1 MKKLTTLLICL
12 SMIAFS
18 FGQKAKLFK
27 VENSK
32 SPYHY
37 WCYEPENYNSQQEGA
52 WPVIVFLHGRS
63 LSGTDLEIVRSYG
76 LIHEVVKGRSFPAI
90 IIAPQVKKGESWD
103 PAKVVACIRELEKT
117 HRVDTTRISITGMSL
132 GGYGTLHTAGK
143 YPELFCAAAAFCG
156 GGSAKDAC
164 RLSTIPVWVAH
175 GKRDRAVPFGES
187 YEIVER
193 IKSCDEKNVKFT
205 VFESHDHGALERMFR
220 TTELFDFLLNNKK
233 GKPTYFPPFNKKS
246 LN

>member
-1 MKKLTTLLICL
+1 MKKLTALLFFFSFFAI
-12 SMIAFS
+12 S
-18 FGQKAKLFK
+18 FGQKSKLFK
-27 VENSK
+27 VENSRA
-32 SPYHY
+32 PYHY
-37 WCYEPENYNSQQEGA
+37 WCYEPENFNAEKDSA

-63 LSGTDLEIVRSYG
+63 LSGTNLEVVRKYG
-76 LIHEVVKGRSFPAI
+76 LIHELDKGRNFPAI
-90 IIAPQVKKGESWD
+90 IIAPQVKPGESWE
-103 PAKVVACIRELEKT
+103 PSKVVACIREIEKT
-117 HRVDTTRISITGMSL
+117 HRVDTTRIAIAGMSL

-156 GGSAKDAC
+156 GGNAKDAC
-164 RLSTIPVWVAH
+164 NLSTIPVWVAH

-193 IKSCDEKNVKFT
+193 IKSCDGQNVKFT
-205 VFESHDHGALERMFR
+205 VFETHDHGALERMFR
-220 TTELFDFLLNNKK
+220 TEELYDFLLTNKK

>member
-1 MKKLTTLLICL
+1 MKNLTAIFFCL
-12 SMIAFS
+12 SILTFS

-32 SPYHY
+32 TPYHY
-37 WCYEPENYNSQQEGA
+37 WCYEPENYNNQQGGS

-76 LIHEVVKGRSFPAI
+76 LIHEVDKGRSFPAI

-220 TTELFDFLLNNKK
+220 TTELYDFLLNNKK

>member
-1 MKKLTTLLICL
+1 MKKIHTLLIFFSL
-12 SMIAFS
+12 AIVS
-18 FGQKAKLFK
+18 FGQKSKLFK
-27 VENSK
+27 VEHSK

-37 WCYEPENYNSQQEGA
+37 WCYEPENYPSEKDSL

-76 LIHEVVKGRSFPAI
+76 LIHELDKGRNFPAI
-90 IIAPQVKKGESWD
+90 IIAPQVRKGESWE
-103 PAKVVACIRELEKT
+103 PEKVVACIRELEKT
-117 HRVDTTRISITGMSL
+117 HRVDTARIAITGMSL
-132 GGYGTLHTAGK
+132 GGYGTLHTAGA
-143 YPELFCAAAAFCG
+143 YPEIFCAAAAFCG

-175 GKRDRAVPFGES
+175 GKKDRAVPFGES

-193 IKSCDEKNVKFT
+193 IKSCDSHNVKFT
-205 VFESHDHGALERMFR
+205 VFESADHGDLERMFR
-220 TTELFDFLLNNKK
+220 TTELYDFLLNNKK
-233 GKPTYFPPFNKKS
+233 GKPCYFPPFNKKS